1 MQRPALV
8 VLASVLLATT
18 AIAQDR
24 NKKNDPD
31 AIGDR
36 DVGKCINIYSI
47 DKEIALGKQLADEV
61 TRQARMFDDPT
72 IGEYVNRLGQNLVR
86 NSDAKVPV
94 TFRVIDA
101 DDLNAFALPG
111 GFIFVHTGLLKVAET
126 EAELA
131 GAMAH
136 EVAHVAARHMTCQAT
151 KSQIA
156 QILSLPAMMIGG
168 WTGYIVRQ
176 GAGLAIPMSFLKLD
190 RKYESEADYLGLQYM
205 YKAGYDPTASVDL
218 FERML
223 SLEKTRPG
231 TISKVFSTHPPNG
244 DRLQKTQKEINA
256 ILPAKPEYVV
266 NTSEYMDMRVRL
278 FALQNHRKNQQVDP
292 DRPRLRTAPG
302 GGGGPIE
309 DSSQDKQDKD
319 DRPTLQRRELV
330 E

>member
-1 MQRPALV
+1 MHWPAII
-8 VLASVLLATT
+8 LLTCALLSIP
-18 AIAQDR
+18 AFPAD

-31 AIGDR
+31 EIGNR
-36 DVGKCINIYSI
+36 DIGKCLNIYSI

-72 IGEYVNRLGQNLVR
+72 IGEYVNRVGQNLVR

-136 EVAHVAARHMTCQAT
+136 EIAHMAARHMTCQAT

-156 QILSLPAMMIGG
+156 QILSLPAMVIGG
-168 WTGYIVRQ
+168 WTGYAIRQ
-176 GAGLAIPMSFLKLD
+176 GVGMAIPMSFLKMD
-190 RKYESEADYLGLQYM
+190 RKYESEADYFGLQYM

-223 SLEKTRPG
+223 SLERTRPG

-244 DRLQKTQKEINA
+244 DRLQKTQKEINT

-266 NTSEYMDMRVRL
+266 NTSEFMDMRARL
-278 FALQNHRKNQQVDP
+278 FALQNHRKNEQIDP
-292 DRPRLRTAPG
+292 NRPRLRTSPNG
-302 GGGGPIE
+302 GAGPIE
-309 DSSQDKQDKD
+309 DNPQDKQDKD
-319 DRPTLQRRELV
+319 DRPTLKRRELV